1 MTMEVCEAFV
11 IAIISLNRTSDSL
24 DKLSF
29 SFISRWN
36 PLIVPCDS
44 AGIVHVT
51 FMEVGL

>member
-11 IAIISLNRTSDSL
+11 IAIVSSNRTSDSW

-29 SFISRWN
+29 SFICRWN
-36 PLIVPCDS
+36 PLIVSCDS
-44 AGIVHVT
+44 AGSVHVT